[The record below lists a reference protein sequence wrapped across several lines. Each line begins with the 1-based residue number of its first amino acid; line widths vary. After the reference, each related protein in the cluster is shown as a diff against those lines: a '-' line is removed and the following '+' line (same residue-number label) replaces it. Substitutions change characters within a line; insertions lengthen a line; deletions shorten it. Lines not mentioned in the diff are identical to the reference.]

1 VRRPAPTA
9 SIVTTTMTTTSPI
22 FNDTSAPTG
31 DDDAKAWPRR
41 SSPRVR
47 PRAVRDVDVARALG
61 RRARAL
67 PRRADPAPR
76 ALGAALAPSP
86 AARSPRLASPRG
98 ASRPLPPAATTP
110 RVARLALVPP
120 AHRPRAMPRRS
131 APRRGH
137 HRRVVVAAAAGMS
150 DPEYWDDVVALM
162 TPSVDV
168 DLSPPALAALAIG
181 GVLVLGHS
189 WESVEASRGWRARR
203 DAAARSAAA
212 RSAAADD
219 ASSTAPSK
227 EARESGVSSSPLP
240 SPPPPPST
248 GNPPRTTRALAP
260 MTSEERA
267 LAADAARRRRADAAD
282 RAVAAFAT
290 ERDAREPKTTR
301 NAAPPPTILVCVNA
315 ACAKRGGD
323 ALLKRLTE
331 LTAEKAEAD
340 GKGGDA
346 SSVRCAVVRK
356 TRCMDAC
363 AGGCVARVAGV
374 AGASNEYHVAVDEA
388 ETLLELATG
397 ERRARSARV
406 ARGNR
411 D

>member
-1 VRRPAPTA
+1 MRRPAPTA
-9 SIVTTTMTTTSPI
+9 SIVTTTMTTSSPI

-47 PRAVRDVDVARALG
+47 
-61 RRARAL
+61 RARCAMWTSL
-67 PRRADPAPR
+67 APS
-76 ALGAALAPSP
+76 GAALAPSP
-86 AARSPRLASPRG
+86 AARPPRLAPPRG
-98 ASRPLPPAATTP
+98 DDRPAATSP
-110 RVARLALVPP
+110 RVARLALVSP
-120 AHRPRAMPRRS
+120 AHRPRVPRRS
-131 APRRGH
+131 PPRRGR
-137 HRRVVVAAAAGMS
+137 RRVVVAAAAGMS

-203 DAAARSAAA
+203 DAARSAAA
-212 RSAAADD
+212 RSAAAAAD
-219 ASSTAPSK
+219 ASTTAPSK
-227 EARESGVSSSPLP
+227 RESGVVSSSPLP
-240 SPPPPPST
+240 SPPPPPPST

-267 LAADAARRRRADAAD
+267 LAADAARRRRAGAAD

-290 ERDAREPKTTR
+290 ERGAREPMTTR
-301 NAAPPPTILVCVNA
+301 NASPPPTILVCVNA

-331 LTAEKAEAD
+331 LTAEKAKAD

-397 ERRARSARV
+397 ERRARSARD

>member
-1 VRRPAPTA
+1 MWTSLAP
-9 SIVTTTMTTTSPI
+9 S
-22 FNDTSAPTG
+22 
-31 DDDAKAWPRR
+31 
-41 SSPRVR
+41 
-47 PRAVRDVDVARALG
+47 
-61 RRARAL
+61 
-67 PRRADPAPR
+67 
-76 ALGAALAPSP
+76 GAALAPSP
-86 AARSPRLASPRG
+86 AARSPRLAPPRG
-98 ASRPLPPAATTP
+98 ASRPLPPAATSP
-110 RVARLALVPP
+110 LVARLALVPP

-131 APRRGH
+131 PPRRGH

-150 DPEYWDDVVALM
+150 DPGYWDDVVALM

-203 DAAARSAAA
+203 DAARSAAA
-212 RSAAADD
+212 RSAAAADD
-219 ASSTAPSK
+219 ASTTAPSK
-227 EARESGVSSSPLP
+227 RESGVSLSPLP

-248 GNPPRTTRALAP
+248 GNPPRTTPALAP

-290 ERDAREPKTTR
+290 ERDDAREPKTTR

>member
-1 VRRPAPTA
+1 
-9 SIVTTTMTTTSPI
+9 
-22 FNDTSAPTG
+22 
-31 DDDAKAWPRR
+31 
-41 SSPRVR
+41 
-47 PRAVRDVDVARALG
+47 
-61 RRARAL
+61 
-67 PRRADPAPR
+67 
-76 ALGAALAPSP
+76 
-86 AARSPRLASPRG
+86 
-98 ASRPLPPAATTP
+98 
-110 RVARLALVPP
+110 
-120 AHRPRAMPRRS
+120 MPRRS
-131 APRRGH
+131 PPRRGH

-150 DPEYWDDVVALM
+150 DPGYWDDVVALM

-203 DAAARSAAA
+203 DAARSAAA
-212 RSAAADD
+212 RSAAAADD
-219 ASSTAPSK
+219 ASTTAPSK
-227 EARESGVSSSPLP
+227 RESGVSLSPLP

-290 ERDAREPKTTR
+290 ERDDAREPKTTR

>member
-1 VRRPAPTA
+1 MWTSLAP
-9 SIVTTTMTTTSPI
+9 S
-22 FNDTSAPTG
+22 
-31 DDDAKAWPRR
+31 
-41 SSPRVR
+41 
-47 PRAVRDVDVARALG
+47 
-61 RRARAL
+61 
-67 PRRADPAPR
+67 
-76 ALGAALAPSP
+76 GAALAPSP
-86 AARSPRLASPRG
+86 AARPPRLAPPRG
-98 ASRPLPPAATTP
+98 DDRPAATSP

-131 APRRGH
+131 PPRRGH

-150 DPEYWDDVVALM
+150 DPGYWDDVVALM

-267 LAADAARRRRADAAD
+267 LAADAARRRRAGAAD

-290 ERDAREPKTTR
+290 ERGAREPMTTR
-301 NAAPPPTILVCVNA
+301 NASPPPTILVCVNA

-331 LTAEKAEAD
+331 LAAEKEKAD
-340 GKGGDA
+340 GKGKGGDA
-346 SSVRCAVVRK
+346 SGVRCAVRK

-397 ERRARSARV
+397 ERRARSARD

>member
-1 VRRPAPTA
+1 MWTSPAP
-9 SIVTTTMTTTSPI
+9 S
-22 FNDTSAPTG
+22 
-31 DDDAKAWPRR
+31 
-41 SSPRVR
+41 
-47 PRAVRDVDVARALG
+47 
-61 RRARAL
+61 
-67 PRRADPAPR
+67 
-76 ALGAALAPSP
+76 GAALAPSP
-86 AARSPRLASPRG
+86 AARSPRLAPLRG
-98 ASRPLPPAATTP
+98 ASRPLPPAATSP

-120 AHRPRAMPRRS
+120 AHRPRVMPRRS
-131 APRRGH
+131 PPRRGH
-137 HRRVVVAAAAGMS
+137 RRRVVVAAPAGMS
-150 DPEYWDDVVALM
+150 DPGYWDDVVALM

-203 DAAARSAAA
+203 DAARSAAA

-227 EARESGVSSSPLP
+227 RESGVSPSPLP

-290 ERDAREPKTTR
+290 ERGALEPKTTT
-301 NAAPPPTILVCVNA
+301 NASLPPTILVCVNA

-331 LTAEKAEAD
+331 LTAEKAAAD
-340 GKGGDA
+340 GGDGDA
-346 SSVRCAVVRK
+346 SSVRRAVVRK
-356 TRCMDAC
+356 TRCVDAC

-397 ERRARSARV
+397 ERRARSARD